1 MARDLQR
8 GLKLYPPI
16 QAPPCAH
23 RQPKMSL
30 VDFYRSENTH
40 WKYGRDNGYSRGSI
54 SGYMRAEPNLA

>member
-1 MARDLQR
+1 
-8 GLKLYPPI
+8 
-16 QAPPCAH
+16 
-23 RQPKMSL
+23 MSL